1 MYLDSFSAPT
11 NKKKK
16 RRIPNAPL
24 LQLQLRQLQ
33 PRRVFT
39 LMLSDLCGHF
49 KPCGKD
55 LEVLKDLSTWCHGL
69 VRQPRET
76 AWFDVRSDGNVAHLS
91 AVYCDCWGGKRRE
104 GECYLISLNITLHRV
119 QLHHKKSRKET
130 SWSWTRERTFKRKG
144 LRKRIKSVPCS
155 LICKKM
161 FSVMKDCGYFCW
173 WEQLPRFLLV
183 ILRPLTCVRTTNK

>member
-1 MYLDSFSAPT
+1 
-11 NKKKK
+11 
-16 RRIPNAPL
+16 
-24 LQLQLRQLQ
+24 
-33 PRRVFT
+33 
-39 LMLSDLCGHF
+39 MLSDLCGHF

-91 AVYCDCWGGKRRE
+91 AVYCDCWGGGKRRE

-155 LICKKM
+155 LICKKN
-161 FSVMKDCGYFCW
+161 VFCHEELW
-173 WEQLPRFLLV
+173 ILLLMRTIATFLASH
-183 ILRPLTCVRTTNK
+183 ITATNLCENNK

>member
-1 MYLDSFSAPT
+1 MW
-11 NKKKK
+11 K
-16 RRIPNAPL
+16 RFRGFKRPL
-24 LQLQLRQLQ
+24 NMMSWTGSSTMWDCLIWCPLGRKRCT
-33 PRRVFT
+33 P
-39 LMLSDLCGHF
+39 LCCLLWLLG
-49 KPCGKD
+49 
-55 LEVLKDLSTWCHGL
+55 
-69 VRQPRET
+69 
-76 AWFDVRSDGNVAHLS
+76 
-91 AVYCDCWGGKRRE
+91 GGKRRE